1 MKNINVSLFAILLC
15 AFLRFLEQG
24 DENVRAFNPFIYTFM
39 DSQFRDDTKA
49 MFKRL
54 CPCP

>member
-24 DENVRAFNPFIYTFM
+24 DGNVFVLALSVGLSDYVHAYNILFSKLE
-39 DSQFRDDTKA
+39 D
-49 MFKRL
+49 
-54 CPCP
+54 